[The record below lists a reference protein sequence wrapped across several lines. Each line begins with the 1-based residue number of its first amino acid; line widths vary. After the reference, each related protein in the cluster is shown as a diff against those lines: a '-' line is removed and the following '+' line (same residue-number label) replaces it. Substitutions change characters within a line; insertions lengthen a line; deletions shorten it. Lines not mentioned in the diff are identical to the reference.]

1 MKKKVLRER
10 RRALKVVV
18 LGTERPEIIPYDKGA
33 FVFDKNGELKEVEVK
48 PKRKRASKKKEA

>member
-10 RRALKVVV
+10 RALKAKA
-18 LGTERPEIIPYDKGA
+18 I
-33 FVFDKNGELKEVEVK
+33 EVIEEVK